1 MEVSSSIVTEFFVQC
16 NTACNMQEIYSQEQ
30 SIKIFFLII
39 VIKTF
44 NLLLQY
50 ILYNRSKL
58 YWDKRKMMPELGHFE
73 NINFG
78 VRDFVKNY

>member
-1 MEVSSSIVTEFFVQC
+1 MEVSSSIVTEFYVQC
-16 NTACNMQEIYSQEQ
+16 NTACNMQEIYAQEQ

-50 ILYNRSKL
+50 IL
-58 YWDKRKMMPELGHFE
+58 
-73 NINFG
+73 
-78 VRDFVKNY
+78 